1 MIGSANTTCNL
12 LTGEGMRKTC
22 AVGKKRN
29 ITGELQ
35 KRRGSGKRKT
45 AVVLKLNSMR
55 AGDLAEWG
63 HQEGQE
69 DPWDHVLLWR
79 ELVTW

>member
-1 MIGSANTTCNL
+1 
-12 LTGEGMRKTC
+12 MRKTC
-22 AVGKKRN
+22 ADGKKRN

-35 KRRGSGKRKT
+35 KRKGSGKRKT
-45 AVVLKLNSMR
+45 DVDLKLNSMR

-69 DPWDHVLLWR
+69 DLWDHVLLWR